1 MAIPEGTKIVHLV
14 VADSPSFGSV
24 RLVPS
29 IGKTQR
35 MTVEDHPKWK
45 KWSDAYDALVKA
57 AEDLRNNNRLPPS
70 DPVYEAAVRRH
81 KAALDHY
88 NRISAD
94 LD

>member
-1 MAIPEGTKIVHLV
+1 
-14 VADSPSFGSV
+14 
-24 RLVPS
+24 
-29 IGKTQR
+29 

-81 KAALDHY
+81 KAALDQY